1 MKSISKILAAILV
14 ACCVVTSFP
23 VVSEAKEAVAK
34 LENHN
39 GKNVKYYTF
48 APKNSGNKIVYR
60 FLHLKDSRA
69 IKPSEYLNPDA
80 MSNNMRPTINNNSMV
95 LSCPGWITSLA
106 EYQQYA
112 DHYTKADET
121 GNKWTMIVV
130 SEYGTPVEYSLSN
143 KTKVVK
149 TFDLVD
155 PFTAQDMYKI
165 TKKAESI
172 WKKKQPTYIAPYIRE
187 YNGSAWYYSLDYKHS
202 SDCVKETEYL
212 PIKKYQ
218 YDSKYFYD
226 QIGCYQRAVETLFP
240 GKFREFW
247 EFHIGFDARESDDWM
262 TGNNSSST
270 YLNDELWDYYYT
282 WAWQRNETDKDKNT
296 GRRMSS
302 FYSLSYGKQ
311 NFEDYTLDHYYCDYY
326 DFGPKTE
333 DEEPPKYLDADALY
347 EFYLRFR
354 DFYVH
359 DHIHAY
365 ECTHSYELPYK
376 VKMSEFA
383 EKHPEAEDEFM
394 EGIWNITNYE
404 KLFAKYFPEYDMNS
418 GYCKKCSYKNCPYK
432 KK

>member
-23 VVSEAKEAVAK
+23 AVSEAKEAVAK
-34 LENHN
+34 FEYHDRRD
-39 GKNVKYYTF
+39 GKYYTF
-48 APKNSGNKIVYR
+48 APKNSENKIVYR
-60 FLHLKDSRA
+60 FIHGKGRDSGKA
-69 IKPSEYLNPDA
+69 LGHT
-80 MSNNMRPTINNNSMV
+80 MRPTINNCSDV
-95 LSCPGWITSLA
+95 TSCPGWITSLA
-106 EYQQYA
+106 EYQQYV
-112 DHYTKADET
+112 DHYTEADNT
-121 GNKWTMIVV
+121 GDKWTMIII
-130 SEYGTPVEYSLSN
+130 SEYGTPVEYFISN
-143 KTKVVK
+143 KWKIVK

-187 YNGSAWYYSLDYKHS
+187 YNGYAWYYPLDYKNS
-202 SDCVKETEYL
+202 SNYVKEIEYL

-218 YDSKYFYD
+218 YDNKYFYD

-247 EFHIGFDARESDDWM
+247 EFHIGFNARESDEWM
-262 TGNNSSST
+262 TGNNYSIT
-270 YLNDELWDYYYT
+270 RLDENLWDGYYT
-282 WAWQRNETDKDKNT
+282 WAWQRNETDKDKDT

-311 NFEDYTLDHYYCDYY
+311 NFVDYTLDHYYWDYY

-383 EKHPEAEDEFM
+383 EKNPDACDEFDNF
-394 EGIWNITNYE
+394 EQ
-404 KLFAKYFPEYDMNS
+404 LFAKYFPEYDMNS